1 MGPLVSLPLQGL
13 ARYLPLLGGG
23 AAAASQTDPKGLEY
37 LKEGLS
43 SLINPA
49 SYSLN
54 PLEDILES
62 KIEDDNK
69 LINIPKEE
77 KIPEKDPNEGPEIPP
92 SGIGEALDL
101 IKEREERKKDPTDI
115 NDKFIN
121 MAENYNQ
128 MVIDKLKEDK
138 NLGDAVFG
146 EALERSVG
154 DPNID
159 YREKDKKRG
168 QFVLDAPYA
177 NNFWSESGDSFPGAY
192 TNTAKYVLTYM
203 KPGDFLRLA
212 KGLSFSEEEMIDRN
226 DRAFELYEKNK
237 TGISIPT
244 LDMHEDF
251 NTGDFKVTHHEGRHR
266 AKYFENLDPDK
277 YIPVH
282 VKASV
287 INIPDGVES
296 QEYIDYT
303 QGSYTHGQSIANLG
317 EKLMKTSL
325 FKNQDGDYVSG
336 IEVLGYE
343 GDGKKVEPKSEET
356 LKPNE
361 NFFYKISGSK
371 NSEIVRD
378 PNDLFEKGWENKMF
392 PTPKGLGV
400 LGDYDIGID
409 VMKRTDNNFL
419 LFKDGKVHATLELAT
434 PRGQDNVIQLD
445 AIGVPENMQGKG
457 IATDVLNQLFKL
469 ADENGVTIMGT
480 AQAFGNKA
488 MNKKELTKFY
498 NKMGFEGTADNLVR
512 KPKKTTEN
520 PLEDILEAQI
530 QNKEKETYF
539 GTEEAKE
546 SFYDASNNI
555 DVMFDIKELNK
566 PENQKIEYGQSIP
579 AHEFYENQYHGGV
592 GDLGNADAFKKLKKL
607 SYYPE
612 YKKLIQESAKEHL
625 GETFPAYRLVR
636 GDMEAYRKGMPSLEK
651 DINSYSLNPE
661 DALSLHNMID
671 YSEGLGKN
679 RNNLVLQ
686 EVYINAKDLVMRGK
700 EAENEIVVNTKK
712 LDTDTV
718 RVFDPSTGEMIKD
731 ATKGEL
737 VGKELFKFSD
747 KTILGGKKD
756 ELSNDDDFI
765 KF

>member
-13 ARYLPLLGGG
+13 ARYLPLLAGG
-23 AAAASQTDPKGLEY
+23 ATVASQTDPKGLEY

-54 PLEDILES
+54 PLEKILES

-101 IKEREERKKDPTDI
+101 IKEREERRKS
-115 NDKFIN
+115 
-121 MAENYNQ
+121 MY
-128 MVIDKLKEDK
+128 ED
-138 NLGDAVFG
+138 
-146 EALERSVG
+146 ALQSTVG
-154 DPNID
+154 DPNVN
-159 YREKDKKRG
+159 YRETDKKRG

-177 NNFWSESGDSFPGAY
+177 NNFWSTGPYSFPGGSI
-192 TNTAKYVLTYM
+192 NPSKSLITYM
-203 KPGDFLRLA
+203 KPGDFL
-212 KGLSFSEEEMIDRN
+212 KLSANKDFSEKAIEERD

-237 TGISIPT
+237 TGLTVPV
-244 LDMHEDF
+244 LDMTEDAVS
-251 NTGDFKVTHHEGRHR
+251 GDFEVIGHEGRSR
-266 AKYFENLDPDK
+266 AKYFENLDPNK
-277 YIPVH
+277 LIPVQIQTDF
-282 VKASV
+282 VNTPSGKSR
-287 INIPDGVES
+287 NP
-296 QEYIDYT
+296 EYIDYT
-303 QGSYTHGQSIANLG
+303 KGSYTHGQSIVNLG
-317 EKLMKTSL
+317 EKLMKTNL

-434 PRGQDNVIQLD
+434 PKGQDNVIELD

-469 ADENGVTIMGT
+469 ADENGVTIMGS

-520 PLEDILEAQI
+520 PLEDILESQI

-566 PENQKIEYGQSIP
+566 PENQKYEYGQNIP

-625 GETFPAYRLVR
+625 GESFPAYRLVR
-636 GDMEAYRKGMPSLEK
+636 GDMEAYREGKPSLEK

-718 RVFDPSTGEMIKD
+718 RVFDPFTGKIIKD
-731 ATKGEL
+731 ATKGQL
-737 VGKELFKFSD
+737 VGKELFKFND
-747 KTILGGKKD
+747 KTRLGGKKD

>member
-101 IKEREERKKDPTDI
+101 IKEREERRKS
-115 NDKFIN
+115 
-121 MAENYNQ
+121 MY
-128 MVIDKLKEDK
+128 ED
-138 NLGDAVFG
+138 
-146 EALERSVG
+146 ALQSTVG
-154 DPNID
+154 DPNVN
-159 YREKDKKRG
+159 YRETDKKRG

-177 NNFWSESGDSFPGAY
+177 NNFWSTGPYSFPGGSI
-192 TNTAKYVLTYM
+192 NPSKSLITYM
-203 KPGDFLRLA
+203 KPGDFL
-212 KGLSFSEEEMIDRN
+212 KLSANKDFSEKAIEERD

-237 TGISIPT
+237 TGLTVPV
-244 LDMHEDF
+244 LDMTEDAVS
-251 NTGDFKVTHHEGRHR
+251 GDFEVIGHEGRSR
-266 AKYFENLDPDK
+266 AKYFENLDPNK
-277 YIPVH
+277 LIPVQIQTDF
-282 VKASV
+282 VNTPSGKSR
-287 INIPDGVES
+287 NP
-296 QEYIDYT
+296 EYIDYT
-303 QGSYTHGQSIANLG
+303 KGSYTHGQSIVNLG
-317 EKLMKTSL
+317 EKLMKTNL

-336 IEVLGYE
+336 IKFLGYE

-434 PRGQDNVIQLD
+434 PKGQDNVIELD

-469 ADENGVTIMGT
+469 ADENGVTIMGS

-520 PLEDILEAQI
+520 PLEDILESQI

-566 PENQKIEYGQSIP
+566 PENQKYEYGQNIP

-625 GETFPAYRLVR
+625 GESFPAYRLVR
-636 GDMEAYRKGMPSLEK
+636 GDMEAYREGKPSLEK

-718 RVFDPSTGEMIKD
+718 RVFDPFTGKIIKD
-731 ATKGEL
+731 ATKGQL
-737 VGKELFKFSD
+737 VGKELFKFND
-747 KTILGGKKD
+747 KTRLGGKKD

>member
-1 MGPLVSLPLQGL
+1 MGPLALQGL
-13 ARYLPLLGGG
+13 ARFLPLLGGG

-37 LKEGLS
+37 LTEKLS

-54 PLEDILES
+54 PLENILES

-101 IKEREERKKDPTDI
+101 IKEREE
-115 NDKFIN
+115 
-121 MAENYNQ
+121 
-128 MVIDKLKEDK
+128 
-138 NLGDAVFG
+138 
-146 EALERSVG
+146 
-154 DPNID
+154 
-159 YREKDKKRG
+159 
-168 QFVLDAPYA
+168 
-177 NNFWSESGDSFPGAY
+177 
-192 TNTAKYVLTYM
+192 
-203 KPGDFLRLA
+203 
-212 KGLSFSEEEMIDRN
+212 
-226 DRAFELYEKNK
+226 
-237 TGISIPT
+237 
-244 LDMHEDF
+244 
-251 NTGDFKVTHHEGRHR
+251 
-266 AKYFENLDPDK
+266 
-277 YIPVH
+277 
-282 VKASV
+282 
-287 INIPDGVES
+287 
-296 QEYIDYT
+296 
-303 QGSYTHGQSIANLG
+303 
-317 EKLMKTSL
+317 
-325 FKNQDGDYVSG
+325 
-336 IEVLGYE
+336 
-343 GDGKKVEPKSEET
+343 PK
-356 LKPNE
+356 
-361 NFFYKISGSK
+361 
-371 NSEIVRD
+371 
-378 PNDLFEKGWENKMF
+378 
-392 PTPKGLGV
+392 
-400 LGDYDIGID
+400 
-409 VMKRTDNNFL
+409 
-419 LFKDGKVHATLELAT
+419 
-434 PRGQDNVIQLD
+434 
-445 AIGVPENMQGKG
+445 
-457 IATDVLNQLFKL
+457 
-469 ADENGVTIMGT
+469 
-480 AQAFGNKA
+480 
-488 MNKKELTKFY
+488 
-498 NKMGFEGTADNLVR
+498 
-512 KPKKTTEN
+512 
-520 PLEDILEAQI
+520 
-530 QNKEKETYF
+530 NKEKETYF

-566 PENQKIEYGQSIP
+566 PENQKYEYGQNIP

-712 LDTDTV
+712 LDTNTV
-718 RVFDPSTGEMIKD
+718 RVFDPFTGDIIKD
-731 ATKGEL
+731 ATKGQL
-737 VGKELFKFSD
+737 VDKELFKFSD
-747 KTILGGKKD
+747 KTRLGGKKD

>member
-1 MGPLVSLPLQGL
+1 MGPLVSLPLQGI
-13 ARYLPLLGGG
+13 ARYLPLLAGG
-23 AAAASQTDPKGLEY
+23 AAVASQTDPKGLEY

-69 LINIPKEE
+69 LINIPIDDI
-77 KIPEKDPNEGPEIPP
+77 IPEKDPNEGPEIPP

-101 IKEREERKKDPTDI
+101 IKEREDIQKSEEDI

-296 QEYIDYT
+296 QEYID
-303 QGSYTHGQSIANLG
+303 
-317 EKLMKTSL
+317 
-325 FKNQDGDYVSG
+325 
-336 IEVLGYE
+336 
-343 GDGKKVEPKSEET
+343 
-356 LKPNE
+356 
-361 NFFYKISGSK
+361 
-371 NSEIVRD
+371 
-378 PNDLFEKGWENKMF
+378 
-392 PTPKGLGV
+392 
-400 LGDYDIGID
+400 
-409 VMKRTDNNFL
+409 
-419 LFKDGKVHATLELAT
+419 
-434 PRGQDNVIQLD
+434 
-445 AIGVPENMQGKG
+445 
-457 IATDVLNQLFKL
+457 
-469 ADENGVTIMGT
+469 
-480 AQAFGNKA
+480 
-488 MNKKELTKFY
+488 
-498 NKMGFEGTADNLVR
+498 
-512 KPKKTTEN
+512 
-520 PLEDILEAQI
+520 
-530 QNKEKETYF
+530 
-539 GTEEAKE
+539 
-546 SFYDASNNI
+546 
-555 DVMFDIKELNK
+555 
-566 PENQKIEYGQSIP
+566 
-579 AHEFYENQYHGGV
+579 
-592 GDLGNADAFKKLKKL
+592 
-607 SYYPE
+607 
-612 YKKLIQESAKEHL
+612 
-625 GETFPAYRLVR
+625 
-636 GDMEAYRKGMPSLEK
+636 
-651 DINSYSLNPE
+651 
-661 DALSLHNMID
+661 
-671 YSEGLGKN
+671 
-679 RNNLVLQ
+679 
-686 EVYINAKDLVMRGK
+686 
-700 EAENEIVVNTKK
+700 
-712 LDTDTV
+712 
-718 RVFDPSTGEMIKD
+718 
-731 ATKGEL
+731 
-737 VGKELFKFSD
+737 
-747 KTILGGKKD
+747 
-756 ELSNDDDFI
+756 
-765 KF
+765 

>member
-1 MGPLVSLPLQGL
+1 MGPLVSLPLQGI
-13 ARYLPLLGGG
+13 ARYLPLLAGG
-23 AAAASQTDPKGLEY
+23 AAVASQTDPKGLEY

-69 LINIPKEE
+69 LINIPIDDIYSILRGGNLTSILNKITSTPRGIWSSPDQDDIDRQAEFNRGLGKQTTFADDIKSDPLITPVPEKLPGLLSTPEE
-77 KIPEKDPNEGPEIPP
+77 KNIDYSNVTPMPAPP
-92 SGIGEALDL
+92 KVSDFIQ
-101 IKEREERKKDPTDI
+101 KSEEDI

-325 FKNQDGDYVSG
+325 FQNEDGGFASG
-336 IEVLGYE
+336 IKFLGYE
-343 GDGKKVEPKSEET
+343 GDGKKVE
-356 LKPNE
+356 
-361 NFFYKISGSK
+361 
-371 NSEIVRD
+371 
-378 PNDLFEKGWENKMF
+378 
-392 PTPKGLGV
+392 
-400 LGDYDIGID
+400 
-409 VMKRTDNNFL
+409 
-419 LFKDGKVHATLELAT
+419 
-434 PRGQDNVIQLD
+434 
-445 AIGVPENMQGKG
+445 
-457 IATDVLNQLFKL
+457 
-469 ADENGVTIMGT
+469 
-480 AQAFGNKA
+480 
-488 MNKKELTKFY
+488 
-498 NKMGFEGTADNLVR
+498 
-512 KPKKTTEN
+512 PKKTTEN
-520 PLEDILEAQI
+520 PLEDILESQI

-566 PENQKIEYGQSIP
+566 PENQKYEYGQNIP

-651 DINSYSLNPE
+651 DINSYSLDPE
-661 DALSLHNMID
+661 RALSLHNLID

-718 RVFDPSTGEMIKD
+718 RVFDPFTGEMIKD
-731 ATKGEL
+731 ATKGQL
-737 VGKELFKFSD
+737 VDKELFKFSD
-747 KTILGGKKD
+747 KTRLGGKKD